1 MGAPRR
7 DVTSVLCVGQVTI
20 DHVFTLVGA
29 IDVGHKNVA
38 HSHTTRIGGVAA
50 TAAIAI
56 ARLGGSVRL
65 VSRIGD
71 DDAGAAVMAAL
82 LREGVDTI
90 GVERVVGTATCV
102 SSVVVA
108 PGGARTVVNHTPEEM
123 FRRSGSVSAD
133 GFDAVLVD
141 GRWPDAAAQALLSA
155 RRNGVP
161 GVVDVD
167 RHLAD
172 PARRRAIFG
181 LASHLVFSEDALTG
195 LTGRDD
201 PVDGL
206 HVAGDLADAIV
217 AVTCGAN
224 GVRWLDG
231 GNVRSIDAFEIV
243 AIDTNGAGD
252 VFHGAFTLALAEGA
266 ELSVALR
273 FASAAAALKCQ
284 TSEAPERCS
293 VDVLLERND
302 LVDVVP

>member
-1 MGAPRR
+1 MGATRR
-7 DVTSVLCVGQVTI
+7 DRASVLCVGQTTV
-20 DHVFTLVGA
+20 DHVFTLVGG

-38 HSHTTRIGGVAA
+38 TSHTTRVGGVAA

-65 VSRIGD
+65 LSRVGD
-71 DDAGAAVMAAL
+71 DEAGAAVVAAL
-82 LREGVDTI
+82 DREGVDTT
-90 GVERVVGTATCV
+90 GLERVVGAATSV

-108 PGGARTVVNHTPEEM
+108 PDGARTVVNHTPEQM
-123 FRRSGSVSAD
+123 FRGPGSASNQ

-141 GRWPDAAAQALLSA
+141 GRWPDAAVEALRSA

-172 PARRRAIFG
+172 PAHRRAIFD
-181 LASHLVFSEDALTG
+181 LASHLVFSEDALT
-195 LTGRDD
+195 LLAGRDD

-206 HVAGDLADAIV
+206 HVAGDLTDAMV
-217 AVTCGAN
+217 AVTCGAR
-224 GVRWLDG
+224 GVRWSDNG
-231 GNVRSIDAFEIV
+231 DAHSVDAFEVV

-252 VFHGAFTLALAEGA
+252 VFHGAFTLALAEGSEPDMA
-266 ELSVALR
+266 FR
-273 FASAAAALKCQ
+273 FASAAAALKCE
-284 TSEAPERCS
+284 TGETPDRANVET
-293 VDVLLERND
+293 LLARHD